1 MNQPHR
7 EVVLDNGMKA
17 VLVER
22 RGLPV
27 VATALFYR
35 VGSRDERTGE
45 SGVAHFLEHMMFK
58 GTERYAK
65 GEIDLITSKIG
76 GSNNAFTDHDATG
89 YHFALASDRWET
101 ALEIEASRMRDC
113 LLDPAEFTAEKQVVI
128 EELSMGLDDPWNML
142 WQSTEA
148 LAYDVHP
155 YHRPIIG
162 YREDLE
168 RLSVDG
174 MRAFYRRHYGP
185 NRAFLAVVGDIDL
198 KAAEKRVRALF
209 GGLTPVGEREPVL
222 AEPERHV
229 ERRGIV
235 RAPGT
240 LTRLAMACR
249 TCRVGERD
257 DFHLDVL
264 AQAIAI
270 SKSSRLHRRLVIEEQ
285 LATQVGA
292 HNETRFDPGL
302 FSVLVELHPGVDPE
316 QVEAVVREEMQRI
329 VDDGVTASELKRA
342 RIQIRSAFLFDEETV
357 LEAAV
362 RLGRYE
368 VLSQK
373 GWRLLDD
380 VLSTYDAVDRRAVR
394 ETAARLF
401 APENWTVVWSVP
413 TDQEIRR
420 PTVKKRR
427 RGSARPR
434 GTEAAS

>member
-1 MNQPHR
+1 M
-7 EVVLDNGMKA
+7 
-17 VLVER
+17 
-22 RGLPV
+22 
-27 VATALFYR
+27 
-35 VGSRDERTGE
+35 
-45 SGVAHFLEHMMFK
+45 
-58 GTERYAK
+58 
-65 GEIDLITSKIG
+65 
-76 GSNNAFTDHDATG
+76 
-89 YHFALASDRWET
+89 
-101 ALEIEASRMRDC
+101 
-113 LLDPAEFTAEKQVVI
+113 
-128 EELSMGLDDPWNML
+128 
-142 WQSTEA
+142 
-148 LAYDVHP
+148 
-155 YHRPIIG
+155 
-162 YREDLE
+162 
-168 RLSVDG
+168 
-174 MRAFYRRHYGP
+174 
-185 NRAFLAVVGDIDL
+185 
-198 KAAEKRVRALF
+198 
-209 GGLTPVGEREPVL
+209 
-222 AEPERHV
+222 
-229 ERRGIV
+229 
-235 RAPGT
+235 
-240 LTRLAMACR
+240 
-249 TCRVGERD
+249 
-257 DFHLDVL
+257 
-264 AQAIAI
+264 
-270 SKSSRLHRRLVIEEQ
+270 IEEQ

-380 VLSTYDAVDRRAVR
+380 VLSTYDVVDRRAVR